1 MLSYAG
7 TCRDRWPAG
16 PGGPAHRAF
25 PGTLLPVGGCRYRAH
40 PGEIRTWPATCDP
53 DLAGLALG
61 VSRSTVYEALR
72 RGDFPGRAIRVG
84 GRWRVIT
91 ASLVEL
97 LEAK

>member
-1 MLSYAG
+1 MS
-7 TCRDRWPAG
+7 T
-16 PGGPAHRAF
+16 RAEA
-25 PGTLLPVGGCRYRAH
+25 PTLR
-40 PGEIRTWPATCDP
+40 EIRSWPPTCDP
-53 DLAGLALG
+53 AQAGLALG
-61 VSRSTVYEALR
+61 VGRSTVYESLR

>member
-1 MLSYAG
+1 VTAPALP
-7 TCRDRWPAG
+7 TLRNIRD
-16 PGGPAHRAF
+16 
-25 PGTLLPVGGCRYRAH
+25 
-40 PGEIRTWPATCDP
+40 WPATCDP
-53 DLAGLALG
+53 AQAAIALG
-61 VSRSTVYEALR
+61 VSRSTVYETLR

>member
-1 MLSYAG
+1 VTDGHRVQVARRQGPPRVRSYGSAVAV
-7 TCRDRWPAG
+7 DAP
-16 PGGPAHRAF
+16 
-25 PGTLLPVGGCRYRAH
+25 TLV
-40 PGEIRTWPATCDP
+40 EIRRWPATCDP
-53 DLAGLALG
+53 EQAGLALG

>member
-1 MLSYAG
+1 MSTQVQA
-7 TCRDRWPAG
+7 P
-16 PGGPAHRAF
+16 
-25 PGTLLPVGGCRYRAH
+25 TLA
-40 PGEIRTWPATCDP
+40 EIRTWPATCAP

-61 VSRSTVYEALR
+61 VSRSTVYESLR